1 MYLQNLYM
9 ILKIISFFAIFF
21 ILSLNYDYID
31 NLSVFLSILIFFK
44 YIDNLSKYIAIV
56 IMDFKMKS
64 GYAVLVIIIVVGM
77 LLLSGCIGENEFDIN
92 KVIEAQKNVKQ
103 YVFESKITMHM
114 AGISQLIFI
123 NKTVDTENKKIY
135 INMNTTIPGQQNIK
149 IYIISGKMYT
159 NQNGMWKMKNDY
171 LWNSPQ
177 EYESTLEILKSP
189 NTKVNVTGE
198 ESVDGEVCYKINISA
213 DTEKLKEHLVKNL
226 GGSNARVAYT
236 LNVSSYTLYI
246 SKATNFIK
254 KEEINANVT
263 MSSQG
268 MNIEIEMTYISKY
281 KDINKPTD
289 IQLPDE
295 ARNTTAIN

>member
-1 MYLQNLYM
+1 M

-77 LLLSGCIGENEFDIN
+77 LLLSGCIGENNFDIN

-149 IYIISGKMYT
+149 IYIISDKMYT

-281 KDINKPTD
+281 KYINKPTD
-289 IQLPDE
+289 IQLPEE